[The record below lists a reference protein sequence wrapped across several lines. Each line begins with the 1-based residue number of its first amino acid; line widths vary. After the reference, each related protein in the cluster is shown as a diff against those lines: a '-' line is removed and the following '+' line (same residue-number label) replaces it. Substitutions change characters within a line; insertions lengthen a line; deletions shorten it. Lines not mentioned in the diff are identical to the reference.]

1 MSFLF
6 KHSPFSFFLES
17 EKLVLVNALIDN
29 SFSSCF
35 DISFYTSFF
44 IGNKNNEFYWNV
56 CPNAPSSTVFFFF
69 RGISFSISWQ
79 NFQGW
84 LLSQKSRIVFF
95 HPLTACC
102 GGRVNVNIFQ
112 KKKLQTLS
120 FSVLARRFLLW
131 MTASPN
137 KKIVGSVCYWKIIL
151 LKHCS
156 CVHLVEKVFD
166 NWLVM
171 LPSEQIF

>member
-1 MSFLF
+1 MCLRLQS
-6 KHSPFSFFLES
+6 S
-17 EKLVLVNALIDN
+17 KLNIKYRY
-29 SFSSCF
+29 SCF

-44 IGNKNNEFYWNV
+44 IENKNNKFYWNV
-56 CPNAPSSTVFFFF
+56 FKPTINAPCQLYFSIF

-137 KKIVGSVCYWKIIL
+137 KKIVGSVCCFKALFLCPYRWEGFCQL
-151 LKHCS
+151 TCY
-156 CVHLVEKVFD
+156 
-166 NWLVM
+166 VM
-171 LPSEQIF
+171 LPTEKII

>member
-84 LLSQKSRIVFF
+84 LLSQKSRICLFSFF
-95 HPLTACC
+95 D
-102 GGRVNVNIFQ
+102 G
-112 KKKLQTLS
+112 
-120 FSVLARRFLLW
+120 LLW
-131 MTASPN
+131 SL
-137 KKIVGSVCYWKIIL
+137 CYRQHLPEKEITNFKL
-151 LKHCS
+151 LNPCK
-156 CVHLVEKVFD
+156 E
-166 NWLVM
+166 
-171 LPSEQIF
+171 IFAVNDSIA